1 MKRRDPTILM
11 ALLVALAVHL
21 LLLAFGVRTARR
33 DLGWWL
39 QGPEAQARAVA
50 AVPKDDPAQRLGEH
64 NTHGESINSA
74 PGQQPMESAIA
85 DARQEQAAMQRDP
98 AGFGGKGSNR
108 QLEQTLR
115 GDNGDAQPQGTAAA
129 RKSAS
134 AVFGSQESALANSAP
149 KMTKTPPA
157 GMVAKNQKGT
167 DKVFDPLS
175 NGPLPITPPKQVSKS
190 DTPATGSP
198 ESEESVTQQ
207 KGSPEAAANA
217 GGGGRG
223 GKPGAPE
230 PGSGNPV
237 PTSDFE
243 SFPVS
248 HVASR
253 FIGGKIEART
263 GRKMRAR
270 QLPRLGPA
278 AIADLQ
284 GMDDPYVVLMLK
296 IDESGNVT
304 NVQVTHSAGSD
315 DIDLPC
321 QRAAYTWW
329 FEPMKDP
336 KTGTIHGEII
346 EFTIYF

>member
-11 ALLVALAVHL
+11 ALLVALAAHL
-21 LLLAFGVRTARR
+21 ALLGYGVRTARR

-39 QGPEAQARAVA
+39 QGPRAQV
-50 AVPKDDPAQRLGEH
+50 VPATPHDDPTQRLGEH

-74 PGQQPMESAIA
+74 PGSQPMESALS

-98 AGFGGKGSNR
+98 EGFGGKGSNR

-115 GDNGDAQPQGTAAA
+115 GDNGDAQPQGTKSAA
-129 RKSAS
+129 KQSAS
-134 AVFGSQESALANSAP
+134 AVFGSQESALANSTP

-157 GMVAKNQKGT
+157 GMVAKNPTGT

-175 NGPLPITPPKQVSKS
+175 SGPMPIAPPKQASKS

-198 ESEESVTQQ
+198 ESEQAVTQQ
-207 KGSPEAAANA
+207 KGSPQAAANA
-217 GGGGRG
+217 GGGGNG

-230 PGSGNPV
+230 PGSGNPI

-243 SFPVS
+243 SYPVS

-263 GRKMRAR
+263 GRKMRTR

-284 GMDDPYVVLMLK
+284 GMDDPYVGLMLK

-304 NVQVTHSAGSD
+304 NVQVSHSAGSD

-336 KTGTIHGEII
+336 KTGTAHGEII

>member
-1 MKRRDPTILM
+1 MKRRDPTILA

-21 LLLAFGVRTARR
+21 TILGYGVRTARR

-39 QGPEAQARAVA
+39 QGPQAQARAVPA
-50 AVPKDDPAQRLGEH
+50 IPHNDPAEQLGEH
-64 NTHGESINSA
+64 DSHGESINSA
-74 PGQQPMESAIA
+74 PGAQPMESALS

-115 GDNGDAQPQGTAAA
+115 GDNGDAQPQGSKSSAKQSAA
-129 RKSAS
+129 S
-134 AVFGSQESALANSAP
+134 VFGSQESALANSAP
-149 KMTKTPPA
+149 KITKTPPA
-157 GMVAKNQKGT
+157 GMVAKNPTGT

-175 NGPLPITPPKQVSKS
+175 SGSMPVQPPKQVSKS
-190 DTPATGSP
+190 DSPATGSP
-198 ESEESVTQQ
+198 ESEQSVTQP
-207 KGSPEAAANA
+207 KGSEQAAADA
-217 GGGGRG
+217 GAGGRG
-223 GKPGAPE
+223 GKPGSPE
-230 PGSGNPV
+230 PGSGNPI

-278 AIADLQ
+278 AIADLES
-284 GMDDPYVVLMLK
+284 MESPYVVLMLK
-296 IDESGNVT
+296 IDESGNV
-304 NVQVTHSAGSD
+304 
-315 DIDLPC
+315 
-321 QRAAYTWW
+321 
-329 FEPMKDP
+329 
-336 KTGTIHGEII
+336 
-346 EFTIYF
+346 

>member
-1 MKRRDPTILM
+1 
-11 ALLVALAVHL
+11 
-21 LLLAFGVRTARR
+21 
-33 DLGWWL
+33 
-39 QGPEAQARAVA
+39 
-50 AVPKDDPAQRLGEH
+50 
-64 NTHGESINSA
+64 
-74 PGQQPMESAIA
+74 
-85 DARQEQAAMQRDP
+85 
-98 AGFGGKGSNR
+98 
-108 QLEQTLR
+108 
-115 GDNGDAQPQGTAAA
+115 
-129 RKSAS
+129 
-134 AVFGSQESALANSAP
+134 
-149 KMTKTPPA
+149 
-157 GMVAKNQKGT
+157 MVAKNPSGT

-175 NGPLPITPPKQVSKS
+175 SGPMPIAPPKQVSKS

-198 ESEESVTQQ
+198 ESDEPATQQ

-248 HVASR
+248 HIASR

-284 GMDDPYVVLMLK
+284 GMDEPFVGLMLK

-304 NVQVTHSAGSD
+304 NVQISHSAGSD

-336 KTGTIHGEII
+336 KTGTMHGDII